1 MKLINIGYG
10 NLVNS
15 AKVVSVVSPD
25 AAPIKR
31 LMQDA
36 RDAGKL
42 IDASSG
48 KKGWKSRLMTWV
60 RANVFIPD
68 ARMLWIRPSVRRL
81 NKILREEGI
90 DTLFSTGPPHSTL
103 LIAL

>member
-1 MKLINIGYG
+1 VPNGKKKKDKHMKLINIGYG

-36 RDAGKL
+36 RDSGKL

-48 KKGWKSRLMTWV
+48 KKTR
-60 RANVFIPD
+60 
-68 ARMLWIRPSVRRL
+68 SVLVADSGHVVLSALSCEALQARL
-81 NKILREEGI
+81 NESEENE
-90 DTLFSTGPPHSTL
+90 SE
-103 LIAL
+103 AEA

>member
-31 LMQDA
+31 LISDT
-36 RDAGKL
+36 RDAGRL

-48 KKGWKSRLMTWV
+48 KKTR
-60 RANVFIPD
+60 
-68 ARMLWIRPSVRRL
+68 SVIIADSGHVILSALTGETIQNRL
-81 NKILREEGI
+81 NDDSENESG
-90 DTLFSTGPPHSTL
+90 D
-103 LIAL
+103 ADE

>member
-15 AKVVSVVSPD
+15 SKVVSVVSPD

-31 LMQDA
+31 LIQDT
-36 RDAGKL
+36 RDTGKL

-48 KKGWKSRLMTWV
+48 KKTKSVIIAESGHIILSALTAETIQSRL
-60 RANVFIPD
+60 NSEND
-68 ARMLWIRPSVRRL
+68 NESGDDDD
-81 NKILREEGI
+81 E
-90 DTLFSTGPPHSTL
+90 
-103 LIAL
+103 

>member
-48 KKGWKSRLMTWV
+48 KKTR
-60 RANVFIPD
+60 
-68 ARMLWIRPSVRRL
+68 SVLVADSGHVILSALSCEALQARL
-81 NKILREEGI
+81 NENESEENE
-90 DTLFSTGPPHSTL
+90 SE
-103 LIAL
+103 AEA

>member
-15 AKVVSVVSPD
+15 HKVVSVVSPE

-31 LMQDA
+31 LIQDT

-42 IDASSG
+42 IDATSG
-48 KKGWKSRLMTWV
+48 KKTR
-60 RANVFIPD
+60 
-68 ARMLWIRPSVRRL
+68 SVIVADSGHVILSALTAETIQGRL
-81 NKILREEGI
+81 ND
-90 DTLFSTGPPHSTL
+90 DTGKESEVDEDE
-103 LIAL
+103 

>member
-48 KKGWKSRLMTWV
+48 KKTR
-60 RANVFIPD
+60 
-68 ARMLWIRPSVRRL
+68 SVLVADSGHVVLSALSCEALQARL
-81 NKILREEGI
+81 NENESEEHE
-90 DTLFSTGPPHSTL
+90 SE
-103 LIAL
+103 AEA

>member
-31 LMQDA
+31 LIQDT
-36 RDAGKL
+36 RDTGKL

-48 KKGWKSRLMTWV
+48 KKTRSVIIADSGHIILSALTAETIQSRL
-60 RANVFIPD
+60 N
-68 ARMLWIRPSVRRL
+68 SESE
-81 NKILREEGI
+81 NEGEENE
-90 DTLFSTGPPHSTL
+90 DE
-103 LIAL
+103 

>member
-48 KKGWKSRLMTWV
+48 KKTR
-60 RANVFIPD
+60 
-68 ARMLWIRPSVRRL
+68 SVLIADSGHVVLSALSCEALQARL
-81 NKILREEGI
+81 NESEN
-90 DTLFSTGPPHSTL
+90 DSESED
-103 LIAL
+103 AE

>member
-15 AKVVSVVSPD
+15 AKIVSVVSPD

-31 LMQDA
+31 LVQDT
-36 RDAGKL
+36 RDTGKL

-48 KKGWKSRLMTWV
+48 KKTR
-60 RANVFIPD
+60 
-68 ARMLWIRPSVRRL
+68 SVVIAESGHVILSAVTPETIQARL
-81 NKILREEGI
+81 NSETENEGG
-90 DTLFSTGPPHSTL
+90 DSDGE
-103 LIAL
+103 